1 MQLIDENEDNEK
13 KLEKALETHYKK
25 VESDLQVVGATA
37 IEDALQDECRETIS
51 IVREAGIN
59 LWVLTGD
66 KIETALNIGYSVN
79 IIDKS
84 MKLYRHRLPTK
95 KGIEEKF
102 TKHEQIYLENQN

>member
-1 MQLIDENEDNEK
+1 
-13 KLEKALETHYKK
+13 
-25 VESDLQVVGATA
+25 VESDLEIVGATA

-79 IIDKS
+79 IIDKK
-84 MKLYRHRLPTK
+84 MTLYRHRKPTRDEIEK
-95 KGIEEKF
+95 KFRE
-102 TKHEQIYLENQN
+102 HERRY